1 MYCTTGKYIGL
12 IGALAFLGSAIACAI
27 LPILGDKIGRWPVFI
42 ITQAI
47 QIPMFFVAIYNTSLG
62 VVYFIVFFL
71 GFCLIG
77 RFTCGFVLFVE
88 LLPEKYK
95 AISGSAI
102 LIGYSIS
109 LLEVTFYY
117 ALISQNS
124 KPTIWFGFILNTLT
138 FVTNFFVPESP
149 QWLVSQGKFD
159 KAREALKTIA
169 KWNRV

>member
-1 MYCTTGKYIGL
+1 
-12 IGALAFLGSAIACAI
+12 
-27 LPILGDKIGRWPVFI
+27 
-42 ITQAI
+42 
-47 QIPMFFVAIYNTSLG
+47 
-62 VVYFIVFFL
+62 
-71 GFCLIG
+71 
-77 RFTCGFVLFVE
+77 VE

-117 ALISQNS
+117 AFISQNS